1 MIISFANQ
9 KGGVGK
15 STLCLSLANYWA
27 SQGMPVHIVETD
39 RQRSLSNIR
48 KAELENYPLRKPLFE
63 IELVLF
69 EDFAAQV
76 EGRRDSA
83 DHLMVDLPGRCDS
96 AVLEIIKY
104 SDVVIV
110 PFQYE
115 ETVLDSTSMFA
126 RYLDLVDS
134 RLGFIK
140 RKIIYVPNAVD
151 FKIGNKA
158 DKEYWDS
165 WKAGIEEVALL
176 APPIPLRVCMRR
188 RSSMFLKPDERDCV
202 SSCFEYITDIVFEN
216 QLTKEKDNN
225 R

>member
-76 EGRRDSA
+76 IRFHQA
-83 DHLMVDLPGRCDS
+83 QDHLCTQCR
-96 AVLEIIKY
+96 
-104 SDVVIV
+104 
-110 PFQYE
+110 
-115 ETVLDSTSMFA
+115 
-126 RYLDLVDS
+126 
-134 RLGFIK
+134 
-140 RKIIYVPNAVD
+140 
-151 FKIGNKA
+151 
-158 DKEYWDS
+158 
-165 WKAGIEEVALL
+165 
-176 APPIPLRVCMRR
+176 
-188 RSSMFLKPDERDCV
+188 
-202 SSCFEYITDIVFEN
+202 
-216 QLTKEKDNN
+216 
-225 R
+225 